1 MNNDIEKIKAAT
13 AQLDCGDEKGT
24 AFLIGEDIAITMSH
38 CLIEALMQTENTEIM
53 LTFKNIPG
61 EVDLKVNA
69 SMQES
74 GSSSNPISILKL
86 EHKVQA
92 EYLKLAYCETPL
104 PRDTELLTYGY
115 PAAKGGDGY
124 PVNLTVNDQCGR
136 TKPYDYDVS
145 LFPSPKS
152 RLNDYSG
159 MSGSP
164 VMWENCVVGILA
176 TETVEAQ
183 NGGKNVV
190 DIQAISNRQLLE
202 VFKEFDIDVEK
213 MKETDQPEWLESM
226 NEEGDS
232 VKSPLIKAN
241 YSLHID
247 SILDTNINKKIFREE
262 DLKNIRHR
270 IEINQSSVLFLS
282 GRPGIG
288 KTTLARLYAN
298 TCEKTHIYF
307 VKYRGSFEETLNSLS
322 KKKREDSWK
331 KILKYWKNL
340 NESQR
345 KQTLLIIDNF
355 NDDSVEGVENSYY
368 RALHTGLFEEL
379 RESRIQLLIT
389 TRINME
395 NNVYPV
401 EGVKDPVALFEA
413 YYKQELNDQQKKGV
427 AELAELLHNN
437 TLLLVLCAGLMR
449 EECSLAELI
458 NEAKKCNM
466 KIHEIFLEKE
476 ADFESKEIRERFTL
490 YEQAKAILNL
500 GEVLNSEEN
509 RYILA
514 NMALLPLKGMQRK
527 EFLQFIH
534 KEGAVGINLIK
545 GLILRSWIIE
555 EEEHIVC
562 LHPLIREILL
572 DTGLVVW
579 DRCRNYCIS
588 LSEKLD
594 LQYEFQDR
602 ERYKN
607 YAEEVYT
614 IFSDAHDLVLAK
626 LFYNFS
632 DIYDQI
638 GAHQKSRE
646 LIDNVSLYLN
656 EIKESKR
663 KVRLCSGM
671 AYSYNNCVN
680 TVEDLEYAV
689 SLLDQA
695 QNMLERIRS
704 QCTEWEYYSEL
715 GRIYS
720 NRGSNELARIP
731 LEKSE
736 DQRKKHADFALKF
749 HQQAL
754 EQRNKA
760 LEIAF
765 DEAKKAASERDKAT
779 SYVGIATAYYELE
792 LYEESVQIF
801 RESLQI
807 RRDYDIGR
815 VPISQWGMLRS
826 TIYWYNKNRN
836 CDLVTIREVL
846 DFYPE
851 LLNRNIEQE
860 NENAFQDNKMFFET
874 LCQIIDKDDD
884 FTELRALVKEKKQ
897 KVGSLK
903 F

>member
-1 MNNDIEKIKAAT
+1 MNNDIEKIKSAT
-13 AQLDCGDEKGT
+13 AKLVCGNKKGT
-24 AFLIGEDIAITMSH
+24 AFLVGEDIAITMSH
-38 CLIEALMQTENTEIM
+38 CLIQDLEQTKNTKIM

-61 EVDLKVNA
+61 EVNA
-69 SMQES
+69 SVQES
-74 GSSSNPISILKL
+74 GTDSNPISILKL
-86 EHKVQA
+86 DHKVQT

-104 PRDTELLTYGY
+104 PRGTELLTYGY
-115 PAAKGGDGY
+115 PAVKGEDGY
-124 PVNLTVNDQCGR
+124 PVDLTVNDQLGSVS
-136 TKPYDYDVS
+136 YDYDVA
-145 LFPSPKS
+145 LLPSSKS
-152 RLNDYSG
+152 NLNDYSG

-164 VMWENCVVGILA
+164 LMWENCVVGILTA
-176 TETVEAQ
+176 ETVQAQ
-183 NGGKNVV
+183 DGGKNVV
-190 DIQAISNRQLLE
+190 DILAISNRKLLK

-213 MKETDQPEWLESM
+213 MKGTDPHKDQESM
-226 NEEGDS
+226 IEEDDS
-232 VKSPLIKAN
+232 VKSPLIKASD
-241 YSLHID
+241 SLQIE
-247 SILDTNINKKIFREE
+247 SILDTDINKAKFREE

-270 IEINQSSVLFLS
+270 IEINRSSVLFLS

-298 TCEKTHIYF
+298 TCGKTLIYF

-322 KKKREDSWK
+322 KKKKEDSWK
-331 KILKYWKNL
+331 KILKYWKNI
-340 NESQR
+340 NEFKR
-345 KQTLLIIDNF
+345 KKFLLIIDNF
-355 NDDSVEGVENSYY
+355 NDDSVEGFENAYY

-379 RESRIQLLIT
+379 KKLQIQLLIT

-395 NNVYPV
+395 KNVYPV

-413 YYKQELNDQQKKGV
+413 YYKHELDEQQKIGV

-449 EECSLAELI
+449 EEYSLDELI
-458 NEAKKCNM
+458 KEAKKCNM
-466 KIHEIFLEKE
+466 KIHDIFLEKE
-476 ADFESKEIRERFTL
+476 ADFESEEKRERFTL

-572 DTGLVVW
+572 DTDLVAW
-579 DRCRNYCIS
+579 DRCKKYCIS

-594 LQYEFQDR
+594 LRYEFQDR

-607 YAEEVYT
+607 YAEEVYA
-614 IFSDAHDLVLAK
+614 IFRDTHDLVLAK

-680 TVEDLEYAV
+680 TVQDLEYAV

-695 QNMLERIRS
+695 EGMLERIRS

-731 LEKSE
+731 FGKSKN
-736 DQRKKHADFALKF
+736 QGKKHALLALEF
-749 HQQAL
+749 HKQAL

-760 LEIAF
+760 LEAAF
-765 DEAKKAASERDKAT
+765 DEEQKAASQRDRAT

-792 LYEESVQIF
+792 LYEESAKF
-801 RESLQI
+801 FYESLQI
-807 RRDYDIGR
+807 RRAYDIGR
-815 VPISQWGMLRS
+815 TPISQWGMLRS
-826 TIYWYNKNRN
+826 TISWYKKNRN
-836 CDLVTIREVL
+836 CDLVIIKEVL

-851 LLNRNIEQE
+851 LLNKNIEQE

-874 LCQIIDKDDD
+874 LCQIIDKDDS
-884 FTELRALVKEKKQ
+884 FTELRVLVKEKKQ
-897 KVGSLK
+897 KVGLLML
-903 F
+903 